1 VLVGSLRNAK
11 ATALIAQSYGP
22 NVAVFAAGERW
33 PDDSL
38 RFALEDLLGA
48 GAIISWLATSD
59 TSPEARVAQ
68 AAYEAIGGD
77 LRNAIADS
85 TSGQELIA
93 RGYREDVD
101 LSVACDASP
110 LAAVLCGDELRGV
123 MPVCA
128 V

>member
-1 VLVGSLRNAK
+1 V
-11 ATALIAQSYGP
+11 IAQSYGP
-22 NVAVFAAGERW
+22 NIAVFAAAERW

-48 GAIISWLATSD
+48 GAIISWLASTD
-59 TSPEARVAQ
+59 TSPEARIAQ

-77 LRNAIADS
+77 LRNAIADC

-101 LSVACDASP
+101 LAVECDASP
-110 LAAVLCGDELRGV
+110 LAAVLFDDELRGV
-123 MPVCA
+123 TSICA
-128 V
+128 P